1 MMEESSVKTI
11 SLSIVTVIVFIIG
24 YLFYKEGSEFSIL
37 IIFFGFFLSIILASG
52 YLRNID
58 KKKK

>member
-11 SLSIVTVIVFIIG
+11 SLTIIAVIVFIIG
-24 YLFYKEGSEFSIL
+24 YLLYKEGSEFYIL
-37 IIFFGFFLSIILASG
+37 IMFFGFFLSIILASG
-52 YLRNID
+52 YLRTPD